1 MNFYEEYKPF
11 RNYMRRF
18 ELVPGLVDVWCYSLH
33 VMEVSPYRLT
43 TLSATALCHSTR

>member
-18 ELVPGLVDVWCYSLH
+18 DLVPGLVDVWCYSLH
-33 VMEVSPYRLT
+33 VMEGQPLPLT
-43 TLSATALCHSTR
+43 MLLALCHSSP